1 MLLSARVLA
10 AVSNVDHALLL
21 SALESL
27 SFSTVRPSEDVTALT
42 HALIE
47 AMHIVDALDVSVE
60 RAGAPD
66 GACDSSSDDSAATSR
81 ACSVALC
88 RLIGRVA
95 RARTRTAAVAAA
107 SATAWSFV
115 RRTLS
120 LVKEDRKGCAET
132 LETLMALLA
141 EHGATMPQREATLL
155 LCVLVKDQVDTHAY
169 ENTSQTVVGT
179 EQRLRAQALSN
190 LVTRATAALSGED
203 LECAA
208 DWAIHSLQQAA
219 CAMRKIKSR
228 LTQGQPQRGGKQAG
242 AVQSLLAP
250 SATASLLAAHL
261 RAVQMIVQEAPT
273 ACLPRHADVLAA
285 TLAALYTFD
294 CECTTIEATSTVA
307 SDCADERNMAYR
319 PPAKVSEG
327 GAKYKPPHL
336 RARMQS
342 PSAGEGSEGRFNEF
356 SSDSEVGHSDGEGTP
371 RARRHTPGSKVRV
384 AAAQLTQAIA
394 RADPRVLHAHWPV
407 ILLAGARSGRRATKG
422 LLGALLA
429 DVHPR
434 VRRSAASALGVIL
447 DGASKNYIAAA
458 MWRPSR
464 HPAAFTPL
472 SETIGIIVSACHE
485 VLRKVVRCEPDDAVS
500 LAALKTFAIA
510 ASNTDF
516 TRLDPALLPND
527 LRALLARLDQLSM
540 EPGTATEEM
549 LSSTLTCVS
558 VLAAAKVPPAAA
570 AAVGRVF
577 AGSREDQ
584 AEHRDCLLARLFDLS
599 TSRAH
604 RPEALT
610 ALRAVA
616 VHHPHLLHARWGDLL
631 DVCRMHAH
639 AREYKCH
646 ALLLRIIYDLLLALS
661 SHGCACGA
669 RGLHVHVNAV
679 RLRALWDEVLEKVV
693 PDWLASPSP
702 AVRSAGI
709 HLFSALGGSAM
720 CVLPPGTALWC
731 IGFIVEG
738 VRDGNCEVVAAAART
753 AGVVASYIPPGECAR
768 GLPVIAR
775 TLIEALG
782 CAPSASIAAV
792 AWGVAQLSARLCL
805 LAQGVRSSN
814 RPLPRPPRRWSS
826 AGPSLLG
833 VSLEMFA
840 AHVLEIGR
848 ARERALSH
856 VATALGNLIGISTPR
871 SAWMDDAV
879 AWLVECCSTDSFH
892 TRVHAAVCAALEE
905 ALAWCPATEPRVLGW
920 EVAAVPALLRLLA
933 KTSSVRVQLNAARA
947 LLANVDGLRRVGAL
961 QQVSS
966 AVLSASELN
975 DNDRNHSYVQ
985 AAAAALVM
993 KT

>member
-319 PPAKVSEG
+319 GQCRYLPPKRD
-327 GAKYKPPHL
+327 
-336 RARMQS
+336 RAGCFCTKMGQCRYQRRGKGSVGNKTTFPGQS
-342 PSAGEGSEGRFNEF
+342 
-356 SSDSEVGHSDGEGTP
+356 
-371 RARRHTPGSKVRV
+371 
-384 AAAQLTQAIA
+384 
-394 RADPRVLHAHWPV
+394 
-407 ILLAGARSGRRATKG
+407 RS
-422 LLGALLA
+422 LG
-429 DVHPR
+429 
-434 VRRSAASALGVIL
+434 
-447 DGASKNYIAAA
+447 
-458 MWRPSR
+458 
-464 HPAAFTPL
+464 
-472 SETIGIIVSACHE
+472 
-485 VLRKVVRCEPDDAVS
+485 
-500 LAALKTFAIA
+500 
-510 ASNTDF
+510 
-516 TRLDPALLPND
+516 
-527 LRALLARLDQLSM
+527 
-540 EPGTATEEM
+540 
-549 LSSTLTCVS
+549 
-558 VLAAAKVPPAAA
+558 
-570 AAVGRVF
+570 
-577 AGSREDQ
+577 
-584 AEHRDCLLARLFDLS
+584 
-599 TSRAH
+599 
-604 RPEALT
+604 
-610 ALRAVA
+610 
-616 VHHPHLLHARWGDLL
+616 
-631 DVCRMHAH
+631 
-639 AREYKCH
+639 
-646 ALLLRIIYDLLLALS
+646 
-661 SHGCACGA
+661 
-669 RGLHVHVNAV
+669 
-679 RLRALWDEVLEKVV
+679 
-693 PDWLASPSP
+693 
-702 AVRSAGI
+702 SAGI
-709 HLFSALGGSAM
+709 S
-720 CVLPPGTALWC
+720 
-731 IGFIVEG
+731 
-738 VRDGNCEVVAAAART
+738 
-753 AGVVASYIPPGECAR
+753 
-768 GLPVIAR
+768 
-775 TLIEALG
+775 
-782 CAPSASIAAV
+782 
-792 AWGVAQLSARLCL
+792 
-805 LAQGVRSSN
+805 
-814 RPLPRPPRRWSS
+814 
-826 AGPSLLG
+826 
-833 VSLEMFA
+833 
-840 AHVLEIGR
+840 
-848 ARERALSH
+848 
-856 VATALGNLIGISTPR
+856 
-871 SAWMDDAV
+871 
-879 AWLVECCSTDSFH
+879 
-892 TRVHAAVCAALEE
+892 
-905 ALAWCPATEPRVLGW
+905 
-920 EVAAVPALLRLLA
+920 
-933 KTSSVRVQLNAARA
+933 
-947 LLANVDGLRRVGAL
+947 
-961 QQVSS
+961 
-966 AVLSASELN
+966 
-975 DNDRNHSYVQ
+975 
-985 AAAAALVM
+985 
-993 KT
+993 